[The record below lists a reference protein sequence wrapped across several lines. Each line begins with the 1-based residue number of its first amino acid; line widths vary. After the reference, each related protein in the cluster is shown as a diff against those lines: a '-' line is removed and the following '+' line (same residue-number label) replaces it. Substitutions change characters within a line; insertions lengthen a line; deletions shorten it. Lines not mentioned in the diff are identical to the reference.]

1 MKKEVSFKDFKEF
14 KEKYVDN
21 FFPDNLDI
29 WKRRTM
35 LECMDNREMFD
46 EVKELISINNDNTD
60 SKDLDRIMSY
70 LRKMA
75 NKYLKIDDS
84 TKDEDY
90 YDSLTKGIV
99 YYGILESLDELG
111 KYADDVI
118 NAIKT
123 KYGDDYLSVISAL
136 DKAYLS
142 VDGRKILKEEKDD
155 SLDMTDDLLQK
166 YLVLKEWQDKQH
178 NYYQTVVEP
187 ILLSIEDDYMNNN
200 KLSID
205 VKFREFQMHRKM
217 LQLAEKDLISID
229 ELAKCYL
236 CGMDKEL
243 IKLVGGKAYGLTV
256 LKAKGL
262 PIPETYVIPVTSTN
276 FDARRYQELKN
287 DCHYAIRS
295 SADIEDGEKHSFA
308 GMFDS
313 YLDIEKENIEN
324 SILKVIDSKNNSR
337 LQKYIETNQLD
348 QPNMAVIIQKYVE
361 PSYSGV
367 WIGKNSDN
375 GYLEYVSGTGDK
387 LVSGKVTPKT
397 ESWSKEKISKTA
409 LKCSDGL
416 VGEKLLEYQK
426 LVAENN
432 GEVADFE
439 WMVLDDKLVMLQ
451 YRPVTSKINVN
462 IDEIRDGLDERFYGI
477 PASPG
482 IASSSARFV
491 NAREIDKVNDWQDG
505 DILMSWYTD
514 PEWMDIL
521 SKSSG
526 IVTAVGGF
534 LCHAAII
541 ARELGIP
548 CVIGIGGNNMKKIWN
563 EKELTINGNDGY
575 VEKVMVK
582 SKKL

>member
-1 MKKEVSFKDFKEF
+1 MKKEVSFKEFKEF

-21 FFPDNLDI
+21 FFPGNLDI

-60 SKDLDRIMSY
+60 SKDLDQVMSY

-142 VDGRKILKEEKDD
+142 VDGRKVLKEEKDG

-187 ILLSIEDDYMNNN
+187 ILLSIAADYMNNN

-262 PIPETYVIPVTSTN
+262 PIPETYVIPVTSTD
-276 FDARRYQELKN
+276 FDVRRYQELKS

-337 LQKYIETNQLD
+337 LQQYIETIQLG

-367 WIGKNSDN
+367 WIGKDSDN

-387 LVSGKVTPKT
+387 LVSGKATPKT

-426 LVAENN
+426 LVAENS

-462 IDEIRDGLDERFYGI
+462 IDEIRDGLDDRFYGI

-491 NAREIDKVNDWQDG
+491 NAREIDKVNDWHDG

-563 EKELTINGNDGY
+563 EKELTINGNNGY

>member
-60 SKDLDRIMSY
+60 SKDLDQIMSY

-142 VDGRKILKEEKDD
+142 VDGRKVLKEEKDD

-462 IDEIRDGLDERFYGI
+462 IDEIRDGLDDRFYGI

>member
-1 MKKEVSFKDFKEF
+1 MKKEVSFKEFKEF

-29 WKRRTM
+29 WKTRTM
-35 LECMDNREMFD
+35 LECMDNRELFD

-60 SKDLDRIMSY
+60 SEELDQTMSY

-84 TKDEDY
+84 IKDEEY
-90 YDSLTKGIV
+90 YDSLIKGIV

-123 KYGDDYLSVISAL
+123 KYGSDYLSVISAL

-142 VDGRKILKEEKDD
+142 VDGRKVLKEEKDD
-155 SLDMTDDLLQK
+155 HLDMTDDLLQK

-187 ILLSIEDDYMNNN
+187 ILLSIEDDYMANN
-200 KLSID
+200 KLPID

-217 LQLAEKDLISID
+217 LKLAEKDLISID

-243 IKLVGGKAYGLTV
+243 IKLIGGKAYGLTV
-256 LKAKGL
+256 LKANGL

-276 FDARRYQELKN
+276 FDAGRYQELKN

-295 SADIEDGEKHSFA
+295 SADIEDGEKNSFA

-313 YLDIEKENIEN
+313 YLDIEKGNIEN
-324 SILKVIDSKNNSR
+324 SVLKVIDSKNNSR

-367 WIGKNSDN
+367 WIGKDSDN
-375 GYLEYVSGTGDK
+375 GYLEYVSGVGDK
-387 LVSGKVTPKT
+387 LVSGKVTPKS
-397 ESWSKEKISKTA
+397 ESWGKEKISKTA
-409 LKCSDGL
+409 LKCSDGI
-416 VGEKLLEYQK
+416 VGERLLEYQK

-439 WMVLDDKLVMLQ
+439 WMILDDKLVMLQ
-451 YRPVTSKINVN
+451 YRPVTSKIDVN
-462 IDEIRDGLDERFYGI
+462 IDDIRDDLDDRFYGI

-482 IASSSARFV
+482 IVSSSARFI
-491 NAREIDKVNDWQDG
+491 NAREIDKVDDWQDG

-575 VEKVMVK
+575 VEKGMVK

>member
-60 SKDLDRIMSY
+60 SKDLDQIMSY

-142 VDGRKILKEEKDD
+142 VDGRKVLKEEKDD

-236 CGMDKEL
+236 CGMGKEL

-337 LQKYIETNQLD
+337 LQKYIETNQLA

-462 IDEIRDGLDERFYGI
+462 IDEIRDGLDDRFYGI

>member
-1 MKKEVSFKDFKEF
+1 MKKEVSLKEFKEF

-60 SKDLDRIMSY
+60 SKDLDQIMSY

-142 VDGRKILKEEKDD
+142 VDGRKVLKEEKDD

-200 KLSID
+200 KLPID

-217 LQLAEKDLISID
+217 LQLAGKDLISID

-256 LKAKGL
+256 LKANGL

-324 SILKVIDSKNNSR
+324 SVLKVIDSKNNSR

-367 WIGKNSDN
+367 WIGKDSDN
-375 GYLEYVSGTGDK
+375 GYLEYVSGVGDK
-387 LVSGKVTPKT
+387 LVSGKATPKN
-397 ESWSKEKISKTA
+397 ESWSKGKNSKTA

-426 LVAENN
+426 IVAENN

-439 WMVLDDKLVMLQ
+439 WMILDDKLVMLQ
-451 YRPVTSKINVN
+451 YRPVTSKIDVN
-462 IDEIRDGLDERFYGI
+462 IDEMRDGLDARFYGI

-491 NAREIDKVNDWQDG
+491 NAREIDKVNDWHDG

-534 LCHAAII
+534 LCHAAIV

-575 VEKVMVK
+575 VEKGMVK

>member
-1 MKKEVSFKDFKEF
+1 MKKEVSFKEFKEF
-14 KEKYVDN
+14 KEKYVDS

-29 WKRRTM
+29 WKTRTM
-35 LECMDNREMFD
+35 LECMDNRDLFD
-46 EVKELISINNDNTD
+46 EVKTLISINNDNTNAEE
-60 SKDLDRIMSY
+60 LDQIMSY
-70 LRKMA
+70 LREMA

-84 TKDEDY
+84 IKDKDY

-118 NAIKT
+118 NAIKN

-178 NYYQTVVEP
+178 NYYQTIVEP
-187 ILLSIEDDYMNNN
+187 ILLSIEDDYMKTN
-200 KLSID
+200 KLPIN
-205 VKFREFQMHRKM
+205 VKFREFQMHKKM
-217 LQLAEKDLISID
+217 LQLADKDLISID

-256 LKAKGL
+256 LKAHGL
-262 PIPETYVIPVTSTN
+262 TIPETYVIPVTSTN
-276 FDARRYQELKN
+276 FDIEQHQELNN
-287 DCHYAIRS
+287 DCHYAVRS
-295 SADIEDGEKHSFA
+295 SADIEDGEENSFA

-313 YLDIEKENIEN
+313 YLDVKKENIGK
-324 SILKVIDSKNNSR
+324 SVLKVINSKNNSR

-348 QPNMAVIIQKYVE
+348 QPNMAVIIQKYIE

-367 WIGKNSDN
+367 WIGKDSES
-375 GYLEYVSGTGDK
+375 GYLEYVSGVGDK
-387 LVSGKVTPKT
+387 LVSGKVTPNR

-426 LVAENN
+426 LVAKNN
-432 GEVADFE
+432 GEIADFE
-439 WMVLDDKLVMLQ
+439 WMILDDKLVMLQ
-451 YRPVTSKINVN
+451 YRPVTSKVDVN
-462 IDEIRDGLDERFYGI
+462 IDEMREVLNDRFYGI

-482 IASSSARFV
+482 IISSSARFV

-548 CVIGIGGNNMKKIWN
+548 CVIGIGGDNMKKIWN

-575 VEKVMVK
+575 VEKGIVK